1 MNELEQTG
9 IDSPAFRLRN
19 GSLGLSLRFSPEA
32 LSALTAEIGA
42 GFMSIPRRGAEV
54 GGILA
59 GEMEQK
65 GSEWSVSVDHIIPV
79 SIQYQFGPSWRL
91 SAADKLEF
99 QQIVNQGCQNNRL
112 IGWFR
117 SNTRPEH
124 EPEEADRQIS
134 QTFFPGGQSI
144 FLFCEPSADGE
155 IKARC
160 LIILPRRVEVAFAF
174 ELGKFSRLEALFHSR
189 HDDSS
194 EAAPVLAR
202 PTPRPVSG
210 AVPAAPRRAL
220 VSRNAKMAAAALAIV
235 GAVWYARG
243 HVFAATTARADAG
256 SMSLLPTA
264 AAAAPA
270 PIAAPSSPLG
280 QRAEYQLGLRADY
293 QKDSLLI
300 GWNRAAPLL
309 ASAASA
315 TFRIA
320 DAGRTRT
327 LDLSARELQNGS
339 IVYKPKA
346 DEISVELNVTSRD
359 GATASQSIRIIGAT
373 PEPTSKPDP
382 APKAA
387 VQQSQ
392 AQQSRVAVSPRP
404 FQPPPDASAA
414 ERREIATPDVPP
426 IGDAPSLTGNQ
437 PKLIAGNLPSLPQA
451 LPKFT
456 ETRREFRPP
465 HPVRSP
471 QPVLPAGTR
480 LPEYAYDRPVQI
492 QVEVNIG
499 ADGSVTAAR
508 LTGESGAYA
517 GLLGPSALNT
527 ARMWRFRPATLGGQA
542 IASTMVL
549 TFRFARPR

>member
-1 MNELEQTG
+1 MNDLEQTG

-19 GSLGLSLRFSPEA
+19 GSLGLSLRFSREA

-59 GEMEQK
+59 GEMAQK
-65 GSEWSVSVDHIIPV
+65 GSEWSVSVDRIIPV

-91 SAADKLEF
+91 SAADKHEF
-99 QQIVNQGCQNNRL
+99 QQLVHKGCQSSRL

-134 QTFFPGGQSI
+134 QTFFPGDQSI
-144 FLFCEPSADGE
+144 FLFCEPSADGQV
-155 IKARC
+155 KARC
-160 LIILPRRVEVAFAF
+160 IIVLPRRVEVAFAF
-174 ELGKFSRLEALFHSR
+174 EVGKFSRLEALFHSR
-189 HDDSS
+189 NDDAS
-194 EAAPVLAR
+194 EAAPVLA
-202 PTPRPVSG
+202 PAIPGPLSG
-210 AVPAAPRRAL
+210 TAPAAPRRTL
-220 VSRNAKMAAAALAIV
+220 VSRNVKIAVAALAMT
-235 GAVWYARG
+235 ASVWYARG
-243 HVFAATTARADAG
+243 HVFTATTARADAG
-256 SMSLLPTA
+256 SMSLVPTA
-264 AAAAPA
+264 AAASPAPA
-270 PIAAPSSPLG
+270 PATPAPLG
-280 QRAEYQLGLRADY
+280 PRADYQLGLRADY

-300 GWNRAAPLL
+300 GWNRAAPVL

-320 DAGRTRT
+320 DAGRTRI

-346 DEISVELNVTSRD
+346 DEISVELNVTARD

-373 PEPTSKPDP
+373 PEPSSKPEP
-382 APKAA
+382 APKIA
-387 VQQSQ
+387 VQHSHVE
-392 AQQSRVAVSPRP
+392 QSRLTVLPRP
-404 FQPPPDASAA
+404 FQPPPDVSRA
-414 ERREIATPDVPP
+414 EPREVATPDVPP
-426 IGDAPSLTGNQ
+426 VGDAPTLNGNQ
-437 PKLIAGNLPSLPQA
+437 PGLIAGSLPSLPQG
-451 LPKFT
+451 LPRST

-465 HPVRSP
+465 QPVRSP

-480 LPEYAYDRPVQI
+480 LPDYAYDRPVQI

-527 ARMWRFRPATLGGQA
+527 ARMWRFRPAALGGQA
-542 IASTMVL
+542 IPSTMVL